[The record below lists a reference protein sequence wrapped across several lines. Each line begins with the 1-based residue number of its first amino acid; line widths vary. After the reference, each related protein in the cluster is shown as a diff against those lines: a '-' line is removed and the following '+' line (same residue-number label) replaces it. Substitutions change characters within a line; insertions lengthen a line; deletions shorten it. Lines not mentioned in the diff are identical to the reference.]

1 MVDTKI
7 TLNFIIIISLIVVAL
22 IYSKHSNKYANKNIL
37 LFIIVAFIF
46 TFSKLNSKNELNIE
60 NFNSGLN
67 EIRYIRE
74 INLDKSPENLPDLKS
89 MSLNNKNELKVLTY
103 DKQDHIPA
111 YGDDS
116 TIKQVNIDNK
126 SSTMNIKDSDITH
139 LLFSNYNDNS
149 KFIEDSIKRDYKF
162 NIEEVDY
169 AAEVG
174 SDINNNEETP
184 IEIQERALY
193 QSLIYPKKNKDILV
207 DSINNDFY
215 KSFYNSQVTQDLI
228 EESIKQEN
236 SEEESSIT
244 EEQGTST
251 EEQGTSTEEQG
262 TSTEEQGTSTEEQG
276 TSTEEQ
282 GTSTE
287 EQGTSTE
294 EQGTSTEEQGTSTEE
309 QGTSTEEQGTST
321 EEQGTSTEEQ
331 GTSTEEQGTS
341 TEEQGTSTEE
351 QGTSTEGNIIT
362 RIIENIYKLVTDN
375 LTFTSNVESDN
386 KEEGTSSEEQGTSIE
401 EEDVDNKEEGTSS
414 EEQGT
419 SIEEEDVDNLYSK
432 IENILQTI
440 NEFIRNIF
448 INIYNL
454 LSGDS
459 VEQDTEEAGSE
470 GFVRTILDYITD
482 FFELLILFVTDVM
495 VNISNAFNRNSQKV
509 E

>member
-22 IYSKHSNKYANKNIL
+22 IYSKHSNKCANKNIL
-37 LFIIVAFIF
+37 LFVIVGFIF

-67 EIRYIRE
+67 QIRYIKE

-111 YGDDS
+111 YGDDA

-162 NIEEVDY
+162 NIEEIDY

-174 SDINNNEETP
+174 SDTNNNEETP

-193 QSLIYPKKNKDILV
+193 QSLIYPKNDKSQLV

-215 KSFYNSQVTQDLI
+215 KSFYNSEVTQDLLI
-228 EESIKQEN
+228 EESIKDKKSEQDT
-236 SEEESSIT
+236 SAEEEQDTSAEEEQNTSAE
-244 EEQGTST
+244 EEQGTT
-251 EEQGTSTEEQG
+251 AEEEQGTTAEEEQG
-262 TSTEEQGTSTEEQG
+262 TTEEEQDTSAEEQGTTPEEEQG
-276 TSTEEQ
+276 TTAEEQ
-282 GTSTE
+282 GTTAE
-287 EQGTSTE
+287 E
-294 EQGTSTEEQGTSTEE
+294 
-309 QGTSTEEQGTST
+309 
-321 EEQGTSTEEQ
+321 
-331 GTSTEEQGTS
+331 
-341 TEEQGTSTEE
+341 
-351 QGTSTEGNIIT
+351 NIIT

-375 LTFTSNVESDN
+375 LPFTSNVESEN
-386 KEEGTSSEEQGTSIE
+386 KEEGTSSEEQ
-401 EEDVDNKEEGTSS
+401 GTSS

-454 LSGDS
+454 LSGDN

-470 GFVRTILDYITD
+470 GFVRTMLDYITD
-482 FFELLILFVTDVM
+482 FFELLILFITDVM
-495 VNISNAFNRNSQKV
+495 VNISNAFNRNSQ
-509 E
+509 

>member
-1 MVDTKI
+1 MIDTKI

-22 IYSKHSNKYANKNIL
+22 IYSKHSNKCANKNIL
-37 LFIIVAFIF
+37 LFVIVGFIF

-67 EIRYIRE
+67 QIRYIKE

-111 YGDDS
+111 YGDNA

-149 KFIEDSIKRDYKF
+149 KFIESSIKRDYKF
-162 NIEEVDY
+162 NIEEIDY

-174 SDINNNEETP
+174 SDTNNNEDTP

-215 KSFYNSQVTQDLI
+215 KSFYNSEVTKDLLI
-228 EESIKQEN
+228 DSSIKQKK
-236 SEEESSIT
+236 SEEESPVEEDQDTST
-244 EEQGTST
+244 EEKDTSAEEQGTTAEEKDTST
-251 EEQGTSTEEQG
+251 EEQGTTAEEKD
-262 TSTEEQGTSTEEQG
+262 TSTEEQGTTAEEKD

-282 GTSTE
+282 GTTAEE
-287 EQGTSTE
+287 EQGTTAEE
-294 EQGTSTEEQGTSTEE
+294 EQGTTAEEEQGTTAEEE
-309 QGTSTEEQGTST
+309 QGTTAEE
-321 EEQGTSTEEQ
+321 
-331 GTSTEEQGTS
+331 
-341 TEEQGTSTEE
+341 
-351 QGTSTEGNIIT
+351 NIIT

-375 LTFTSNVESDN
+375 LPFTSNVESEN
-386 KEEGTSSEEQGTSIE
+386 KEQGTSSEEQ
-401 EEDVDNKEEGTSS
+401 GTSS

-454 LSGDS
+454 LSGDN

-470 GFVRTILDYITD
+470 GFVRTMLDYITD
-482 FFELLILFVTDVM
+482 FFELLILFITDVM
-495 VNISNAFNRNSQKV
+495 VNISNAFNRKSQ
-509 E
+509 

>member
-22 IYSKHSNKYANKNIL
+22 IYSKHSNKCANKNIL
-37 LFIIVAFIF
+37 LFVIVGFIF

-111 YGDDS
+111 YGDDA
-116 TIKQVNIDNK
+116 TIKDINIQNEQ
-126 SSTMNIKDSDITH
+126 SYNNIKDSDITH

-162 NIEEVDY
+162 NIEDVDY

-215 KSFYNSQVTQDLI
+215 KSFYNSQITQDLV
-228 EESIKQEN
+228 EESIKHKN
-236 SEEESSIT
+236 SEQDTSTEQKGTSTEQQGTSTEQQGTSTEQQGTSTEQEDTSKEQEDTSKEQQDTSKEQQGTSTEQQGTAEEEQGKAE

-251 EEQGTSTEEQG
+251 EEQGTSTEE
-262 TSTEEQGTSTEEQG
+262 
-276 TSTEEQ
+276 
-282 GTSTE
+282 
-287 EQGTSTE
+287 
-294 EQGTSTEEQGTSTEE
+294 
-309 QGTSTEEQGTST
+309 
-321 EEQGTSTEEQ
+321 
-331 GTSTEEQGTS
+331 
-341 TEEQGTSTEE
+341 
-351 QGTSTEGNIIT
+351 NIIT

-375 LTFTSNVESDN
+375 LTFTSNVGS
-386 KEEGTSSEEQGTSIE
+386 
-401 EEDVDNKEEGTSS
+401 DNKEEGTSS

-454 LSGDS
+454 LSGDN

>member
-22 IYSKHSNKYANKNIL
+22 IYSKHSNKCANKNIL
-37 LFIIVAFIF
+37 LFVIVAFIF

-60 NFNSGLN
+60 NFDSGLN
-67 EIRYIRE
+67 QIRYIKE

-111 YGDDS
+111 YGDDA

-162 NIEEVDY
+162 NIEDVDY

-184 IEIQERALY
+184 IEIQEKALY

-228 EESIKQEN
+228 DSSIKQEN
-236 SEEESSIT
+236 SEEESST
-244 EEQGTST
+244 EQQGIFTEQEDTSIEQQGTFTEQEDISIEQQGTST
-251 EEQGTSTEEQG
+251 EQEDTTIEQQGTSTEQEDTTAEEEQG
-262 TSTEEQGTSTEEQG
+262 TTAEEEQGTTTEEEQGTLTEEEQGTTEEEQGTTEEEQDTSTEE
-276 TSTEEQ
+276 
-282 GTSTE
+282 
-287 EQGTSTE
+287 
-294 EQGTSTEEQGTSTEE
+294 
-309 QGTSTEEQGTST
+309 
-321 EEQGTSTEEQ
+321 
-331 GTSTEEQGTS
+331 
-341 TEEQGTSTEE
+341 
-351 QGTSTEGNIIT
+351 NIIT

-386 KEEGTSSEEQGTSIE
+386 KEESISSEEQGTSIE
-401 EEDVDNKEEGTSS
+401 DD
-414 EEQGT
+414 
-419 SIEEEDVDNLYSK
+419 DVDNLYSK